1 MKKLIVSAAVIGM
14 IAVTGPAGAQETG
27 GVKIGGDVDMKTK
40 AENAIN
46 ASVGQDTLAKQQ
58 IGGVQGDVTI
68 KGDLKQETEV
78 GTAVNA
84 AIGQRARACQNIG
97 GISSD
102 ATCE

>member
-1 MKKLIVSAAVIGM
+1 
-14 IAVTGPAGAQETG
+14 
-27 GVKIGGDVDMKTK
+27 
-40 AENAIN
+40 
-46 ASVGQDTLAKQQ
+46 VGQDTLAKQQ